1 MAYTRRK
8 FLETVSAAAAG
19 TPLVGSLDTQAAF
32 GASGSAARPDQGLGP
47 EAARLASPLADP
59 LGVRDDFD
67 VVQEGVYLDAPYI
80 TPSPHQAMDAALRF
94 VEAKGRKPVSLGEM
108 LEETDRVRRRYAE
121 LVGASEDEIG
131 LLFATSEGEN
141 IVAGAL
147 DLGPGDNVVIDDLH
161 YETTYVLYRHL
172 AEERGVDLR
181 IVRSEGGAA
190 PAEAYVPHVD
200 ERTRLVSVAW
210 VSHQNG
216 YHHDLA
222 PLAELAHAHGAYL
235 YADAIQG
242 VGMLDLNTAQVPID
256 FFTAGTYKWLLGGYG
271 VAPFFVRRE
280 LLDLVRLDRF
290 GSLHIAD
297 EGEDFHFSLHTDA
310 RKYGYAT
317 LAFGAVFQLG
327 AALDYLHDVGVGRI
341 EAHTVPLAQRIRQ
354 GLVDQRFEVE
364 TPPNNRSAIVT
375 FVPRLDPE
383 RLARDLTESRIEVSL
398 KDEGR
403 RIRVGAALFNNQEDV
418 DRLLALTETWA

>member
-147 DLGPGDNVVIDDLH
+147 DLSPGDNVVIDDLH

-172 AEERGVDLR
+172 AEERGSTSGSCGAKAVPPRLR
-181 IVRSEGGAA
+181 RTCPTWTSA
-190 PAEAYVPHVD
+190 PASCPSPGCPI
-200 ERTRLVSVAW
+200 RTAT
-210 VSHQNG
+210 
-216 YHHDLA
+216 
-222 PLAELAHAHGAYL
+222 
-235 YADAIQG
+235 I
-242 VGMLDLNTAQVPID
+242 T
-256 FFTAGTYKWLLGGYG
+256 T
-271 VAPFFVRRE
+271 
-280 LLDLVRLDRF
+280 
-290 GSLHIAD
+290 SLP
-297 EGEDFHFSLHTDA
+297 SPSWP
-310 RKYGYAT
+310 T
-317 LAFGAVFQLG
+317 LM
-327 AALDYLHDVGVGRI
+327 
-341 EAHTVPLAQRIRQ
+341 AHTY
-354 GLVDQRFEVE
+354 
-364 TPPNNRSAIVT
+364 TPMRS
-375 FVPRLDPE
+375 
-383 RLARDLTESRIEVSL
+383 
-398 KDEGR
+398 
-403 RIRVGAALFNNQEDV
+403 RV
-418 DRLLALTETWA
+418 WACWI